1 MNLSN
6 SNINGIQKNQS
17 MLLCWC
23 VLWFRLNSR
32 LLQQLV
38 LRGESSLNAQEVT
51 DRLSEQMLF
60 SLRELADVT
69 SLRRS
74 AATLD

>member
-17 MLLCWC
+17 MLPCWC

-60 SLRELADVT
+60 SLRERADVT